1 LTVVTAVWLFFLLL
15 GVLDLSVAVGSTV
28 FAAEKF
34 LMAGLLGWVGL
45 RLMDL
50 TMAVYTNTEIL
61 RPHRSLGDMIVPVS
75 MRLGKAAV
83 LLSVS
88 IYVVYQIGEVDL
100 LGRFLTGL
108 GVAGLAASLSAQ
120 DALKNYFGTLLLI
133 GERAFKIGD
142 HILVSGK
149 EGIVE
154 QVGFR
159 STRLRSKDGSLI
171 TIPNAVIAATPID
184 NMGVQARSDDKEPL
198 QAA

>member
-1 LTVVTAVWLFFLLL
+1 
-15 GVLDLSVAVGSTV
+15 
-28 FAAEKF
+28 
-34 LMAGLLGWVGL
+34 
-45 RLMDL
+45 
-50 TMAVYTNTEIL
+50 
-61 RPHRSLGDMIVPVS
+61 

-83 LLSVS
+83 LLFVS
-88 IYVVYQIGEVDL
+88 IYVIYQIGEVDL

-142 HILVSGK
+142 RIIVSGK

-159 STRLRSKDGSLI
+159 STRLRTKDGSLI
-171 TIPNAVIAATPID
+171 TIPNAVIAASPID
-184 NMGVQARSDDKEPL
+184 NMGLQTRSDDKQPL

>member
-1 LTVVTAVWLFFLLL
+1 
-15 GVLDLSVAVGSTV
+15 
-28 FAAEKF
+28 
-34 LMAGLLGWVGL
+34 
-45 RLMDL
+45 MDL
-50 TMAVYTNTEIL
+50 AMAVYTNTEIL

-83 LLSVS
+83 LLFVSVY
-88 IYVVYQIGEVDL
+88 IIYQIGEVDL

-142 HILVSGK
+142 RISVSGK

-159 STRLRSKDGSLI
+159 STRLRTPEGSLI
-171 TIPNAVIAATPID
+171 TIPNAVIAASPID
-184 NMGVQARSDDKEPL
+184 NMGLQERGDDKEPL